1 MIRSPPGC
9 SGSQRL
15 TSKTMPSTTTRTPPP
30 RLCATT
36 SFHACVVMRDSCAPK
51 LARHAS
57 ARLAKP
63 SASAAPTS
71 ASAVCTSYSG
81 RAKPRDS
88 RSSQSRTLSN
98 RSQSIGTRTEFVWSS
113 SFFDEKDVDVV
124 DERIVSFSVSFS
136 FSRSPKA
143 FSFSRSHCALLPL
156 LSMPPGAASRTCL
169 VSATHGRSSERCTGN
184 VSPSLVTTAM
194 VSFCNDAARLSE
206 SSRGFWFK
214 TVKAR
219 CGRVSKP
226 FPSSA

>member
-36 SFHACVVMRDSCAPK
+36 SFHACVVMRDSCAPR

-81 RAKPRDS
+81 RAEPRDS

-98 RSQSIGTRTEFVWSS
+98 RSQSIGTRTEFVWCS
-113 SFFDEKDVDVV
+113 DEKDVDVV
-124 DERIVSFSVSFS
+124 DIVSFSVSFS

-194 VSFCNDAARLSE
+194 VSFCNDAARLSK

-219 CGRVSKP
+219 CGVVADASPDR
-226 FPSSA
+226 